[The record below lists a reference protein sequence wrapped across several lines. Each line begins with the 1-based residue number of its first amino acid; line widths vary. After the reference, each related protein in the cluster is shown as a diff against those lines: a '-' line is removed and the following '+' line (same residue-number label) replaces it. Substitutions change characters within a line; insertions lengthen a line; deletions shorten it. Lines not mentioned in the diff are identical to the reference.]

1 MNRIKPYLLSEKT
14 YSFLIAAV
22 LISLPLRHAFSN
34 TTLIVL
40 LAVSLASV
48 RFHKATINK
57 AQLLPIGFFILMI
70 VSLLWTVNTKDSFRG
85 LERHLPYLLIPV
97 LYITMPPLS
106 KNIFLK
112 VFYSFA
118 IGLALF
124 ALFFIGYA
132 VMDYLANGNSEIF
145 FYHQLVEVK
154 PLKLGLNA
162 IYISVMVAFSLLF
175 MIFYSKRKF
184 IDWGVSIIL
193 LIFLVL
199 LSSKNVFI
207 TTLFAGGLGL
217 FLSKKIT
224 LKRVLFL
231 GVLTVGLFS
240 VIMLSPLKDRINQEL
255 TSNVEEVFT
264 QDKFNRVYPWTGTT
278 IRLFQARIGYELLNE
293 NNLFLTGFGVNASK
307 NKIEEKRTF
316 YNLYWGYND
325 YNFHNQYI
333 QAFVEL
339 GVFGFL
345 FILLFLVII
354 FKGYLKEKE
363 LIYLFFFILMISV
376 FITESYIW
384 RQRGMIF
391 FFIVYGLLLKINEQ
405 KTSSIAI

>member
-34 TTLIVL
+34 TTVIVL
-40 LAVSLASV
+40 LAVSLASIV
-48 RFHKATINK
+48 FHKVKVNK
-57 AQLLPIGFFILMI
+57 TQLVPIGLYFLIAI
-70 VSLLWTVNTKDSFRG
+70 SLLWSVNTKGSLRG
-85 LERHLPYLLIPV
+85 LEKHLLYLIIPIS
-97 LYITMPPLS
+97 YIVMPSLS
-106 KNIFLK
+106 KNVLLK

-118 IGLALF
+118 IGFAVF

-132 VMDYLANGNSEIF
+132 TVNYIANGNSEIF

-154 PLKLGLNA
+154 PLKLELNA

-175 MIFYSKRKF
+175 MIFYSKRKLLDWIVIF
-184 IDWGVSIIL
+184 IL
-193 LIFLVL
+193 FLFLVL

-207 TTLFAGGLGL
+207 TTLFTVGLGL
-217 FLSKKIT
+217 FLSKKLT
-224 LKRVLFL
+224 FKRVLIL
-231 GVLTVGLFS
+231 GVFVVGLFS
-240 VIMLSPLKDRINQEL
+240 VIMFSPLKDRINQEF
-255 TSNVEEVFT
+255 TSNVEEVLT

-278 IRLFQARIGYELLNE
+278 IRLFQARIGYELLEE
-293 NNLFLTGFGVNASK
+293 NNLFLTGFGINASEK
-307 NKIEEKRTF
+307 KIKEKHTF

-345 FILLFLVII
+345 FILLLLAII
-354 FKGYLKEKE
+354 FKEYLNQKE
-363 LIYLFFFILMISV
+363 LIYLFFFILMASV

-391 FFIVYGLLLKINEQ
+391 FFIIYGLLLKVNEQ
-405 KTSSIAI
+405 KSSSITT

>member
-14 YSFLIAAV
+14 YSFLITAV

-48 RFHKATINK
+48 RFHKIKVNK
-57 AQLLPIGFFILMI
+57 TQLLPALFLLLMAA
-70 VSLLWTVNTKDSFRG
+70 SLLWTVSFEDSIRG
-85 LERHLPYLLIPV
+85 LERHLPYLMIPV
-97 LYITMPPLS
+97 LYIAMPTLS
-106 KNIFLK
+106 KKVLLK

-118 IGLALF
+118 VGLAVF
-124 ALFFIGYA
+124 AVFFISYA
-132 VMDYLANGNSEIF
+132 MVNYLANGNSEIF

-162 IYISVMVAFSLLF
+162 IYVSVMVAFSLLF
-175 MIFYSKRKF
+175 VIFYSKRKF
-184 IDWGVSIIL
+184 LDWVVSLIL
-193 LIFLVL
+193 LLFLVL
-199 LSSKNVFI
+199 LSSKNVFV

-231 GVLTVGLFS
+231 TVLISGLLS
-240 VIMLSPLKDRINQEL
+240 VVMFSPLKDRINKEL
-255 TSNVEEVFT
+255 TSNVEEVLT
-264 QDKFNRVYPWTGTT
+264 QEKFNRVYPWTGTT
-278 IRLFQARIGYELLNE
+278 IRLFQARIGYELLEE
-293 NNLFLTGFGVNASK
+293 NNLFLTGFGINASK
-307 NKIEEKRTF
+307 KKIEEKQTF

-339 GVFGFL
+339 GVLGFI
-345 FILLFLVII
+345 FILLLLTII
-354 FKGYLKEKE
+354 FKGYLYEKE
-363 LIYLFFFILMISV
+363 LIYLFFFILMAAV

-391 FFIVYGLLLKINEQ
+391 FFIIYGLLLKVNEQ
-405 KTSSIAI
+405 KIIPIAT